1 MRRIS
6 ELRNYIIEIMSNFK
20 FYLISTVAFL
30 ISTFT
35 GFFTGRTLAYNFLTT
50 RYGYPHGEEVLAF
63 FIYTLIFSVFCFLL
77 GIPVSL
83 IIINKLGKRWG
94 SQLNFGGH
102 PVLKITSLS
111 FLSFLG
117 LLLLLLIFYPSK

>member
-1 MRRIS
+1 MT
-6 ELRNYIIEIMSNFK
+6 NVK
-20 FYLISTVAFL
+20 FYLFSTATFL
-30 ISTFT
+30 LTTFT

-83 IIINKLGKRWG
+83 IIINKMSRRFGG
-94 SQLNFGGH
+94 QLNFGGH
-102 PVLKITSLS
+102 PVLKLTSLA
-111 FLSFLG
+111 FLTFLA
-117 LLLLLLIFYPSK
+117 LLVLFILTYGFFKQ